1 MHTLGR
7 RWIGAAALL
16 AAGSLAVIGAST
28 AQEKFPV
35 WWSPEL
41 GVDSRAEIER
51 RLSERLPADLRI
63 TLGRQRY
70 EVNPHEQGPVD
81 TCNDYIRFRAGGFV
95 ARSADDHPAAYAL
108 RRRCYPLSALLNAE
122 PARTSYVR
130 SFKMTDDAFDYLP
143 PLLAGF
149 CSFVPRFAEANRAGV
164 PWSQFDFEEPHPAE
178 TKVFA
183 RDDNTFVEQS
193 FLDGELWTEDVFS
206 IIGRGDFDSDGQD
219 DLLVQRELVQI
230 VTDPLLRL
238 GTGLDSLVLLTRNA
252 PAGVLRATASF
263 SPFGS
268 VARACFVDPAYLR
281 PRE

>member
-1 MHTLGR
+1 
-7 RWIGAAALL
+7 
-16 AAGSLAVIGAST
+16 
-28 AQEKFPV
+28 
-35 WWSPEL
+35 
-41 GVDSRAEIER
+41 
-51 RLSERLPADLRI
+51 
-63 TLGRQRY
+63 
-70 EVNPHEQGPVD
+70 
-81 TCNDYIRFRAGGFV
+81 
-95 ARSADDHPAAYAL
+95 
-108 RRRCYPLSALLNAE
+108 
-122 PARTSYVR
+122 
-130 SFKMTDDAFDYLP
+130 MTDDAFDYLP